1 MSNDKPVTLAE
12 MLAVVMA
19 EEDGLRPPHSTE
31 HSIDIVCPT
40 IRVPRAVWDEI
51 SALARA
57 NRMSASLWINMLLDG
72 HLRGQGRKGYAELA
86 PEYPAYALRKGK
98 K

>member
-1 MSNDKPVTLAE
+1 MSSNKSQTLAE
-12 MLAVVMA
+12 MLAIVMA
-19 EEDGLRPPHSTE
+19 EDDGKRHLHPSEDGV
-31 HSIDIVCPT
+31 DIVCPT

-57 NRMSASLWINMLLDG
+57 NRMSASLWLNILLDG

-86 PEYPAYALRKGK
+86 PEYSAYALRKGQK
-98 K
+98 